1 MKLLIGSCNIQK
13 CDQNSAINAGGVE
26 YSGVLKLRLS
36 SIIRSIH
43 FDLPYHWKTGYIG
56 RSRDRK
62 HHLTTRI
69 HTIELFLEIL
79 KFQIIKMK
87 KSSQITT
94 SFKIFLPTVDC
105 HKDLRL
111 GVFCI

>member
-1 MKLLIGSCNIQK
+1 MKLLIGSCNVQK
-13 CDQNSAINAGGVE
+13 CDQNAAINAGGVK
-26 YSGVLKLRLS
+26 YFPIMTNV
-36 SIIRSIH
+36 
-43 FDLPYHWKTGYIG
+43 PYFPCSNHWKTGYIG

-79 KFQIIKMK
+79 KFQIIKME